1 MKLCQMASISMGIL
15 TSREKNQF
23 GLRKYSLFDIKNY
36 EENIEYEVLCTHKDF
51 DEKLTKQDDLLFRL
65 VYPNKIVYVNKEQEN
80 LLIPS
85 QLCIIRTNKKI
96 LNPVFLKWYLESKIG
111 REKIMLE
118 MKGSSIQKISVAS
131 LKNIEIP
138 ELEIEKQRNIEDLIN
153 LWQKEKETLEKL
165 IENKQKLYNSI
176 IEEIVMEREK
186 NVKSK
191 WNKSTAL
198 ENM

>member
-1 MKLCQMASISMGIL
+1 MKLCQMANISMGIL

-51 DEKLTKQDDLLFRL
+51 DEKLTRQDDLLFRL